1 MYFLKS
7 KLFKRSRRVLIL
19 PVNTGGSIIFLQ
31 EALKLLN
38 FDAEIL
44 TFSKHPFGYKKNK
57 IIFKK
62 NTNFMN
68 REIKKVLA
76 LRFYFY
82 SKYIIFNYG
91 RTIFTI
97 ESFEDKKNF
106 LLLRRVQN
114 IYYLMMQK
122 IEIFI
127 NKLLNNK
134 IIIIYTG
141 DDARQSNYCLNN
153 YDISPAHSLSGTSYY
168 SDKKNKI
175 KKFNIRN
182 MDKIA
187 DSIYAHNPD
196 IMNVLPKRTIFLP
209 YPYRYNISKAK
220 KEYPFEKINI
230 LHVPSHRGVKG
241 TEIIINQINNLK
253 KNKPDLEIN
262 FTILE
267 NINNLKLLKILDSF
281 DLVIDQV
288 LVGWYGSIAVES
300 MARGIPVMA
309 YIRESDL
316 HFIPSQMQLDL
327 PIINVSKD
335 NLNKKIIEFS
345 NLNKEEYMDLSN
357 NSIAYVKKWHSIELC
372 AKYLIDDFI

>member
-19 PVNTGGSIIFLQ
+19 PVNTGGTIIFLR

-38 FDAEIL
+38 YDAEIL

-62 NTNFMN
+62 NTNFLN
-68 REIKKVLA
+68 KEIRKVLA

-97 ESFEDKKNF
+97 ESFDDKKNF

-114 IYYLMMQK
+114 IYYFIMQK

-127 NKLLNNK
+127 NKMLNNK
-134 IIIIYTG
+134 IIFIYAG
-141 DDARQSNYCLNN
+141 DDARQSKYCLENFN
-153 YDISPAHSLSGTSYY
+153 ISPAHSLLGTSYY
-168 SDKKNKI
+168 SEKKDKI

-187 DSIYAHNPD
+187 NSIYAHNPD
-196 IMNVLPKRTIFLP
+196 IMNVLPKRTTFLP
-209 YPYRYNISKAK
+209 YPYRFISKAK
-220 KEYPFEKINI
+220 KEYPVGKINI

-262 FTILE
+262 LTILE
-267 NINNLKLLKILDSF
+267 NINNLKLLKKLGNF
-281 DLVIDQV
+281 DLVIDQL

-316 HFIPSQMQLDL
+316 HFIPTQMQLDL

-345 NLNKEEYMDLSN
+345 KLSKEEFMDLTS

-372 AKYLIDDFI
+372 AEYLIDNFS